1 MRSELQPFDFPQQR
15 VPNSRKKEEDWY
27 ASCCDWIIAQGQAY
41 RDVAQLEIKYGILQG
56 RIPDSFYKK
65 ILNPYNATHEKYTRF
80 PATMRN
86 YDLMKGIIRR
96 YVSEYIKNP
105 HDFIVGAN
113 NAEVVLARNA
123 KLRQQ
128 LQIIVQEKIAAYI
141 QQSYQEWI
149 NQGNDPQQFNPQTSL
164 DIEAFIKEFNENF
177 IDDISEQGQKI
188 LNVIKD
194 ITEDSLLY
202 ARAYFDF
209 VTIGEVY
216 TYTDVVGNR
225 LVKRVVSPRDA
236 FPINTDSIFREDD
249 DMFCERRKLTYQQI
263 MDEFDEYLDDKQ
275 REFLNTYYAKRSA
288 NVPVELS
295 FAVYESYFP
304 EVCKKY
310 TKEEREL
317 FKKDPNM
324 MRDNNAD
331 LYDVW
336 HVVWRGEARRCIVT
350 YVNIAGFIDTRIEE
364 DDYELNP
371 SMGDLSL
378 DYVYEPQVYECVRI
392 GTRNDAI
399 YPYGARAIAYNRGG
413 KLPYN
418 GLNELLPGFGKFSI
432 VDIVTPYQV
441 FYNIVAYHREM
452 VLAKNKLNILMLAKS
467 LLGKVPEDT
476 IYKMLADGVLY
487 IDDTNDQGMLRAQ
500 QVRMLQTNIGDYIN
514 QLTNL
519 LADIKNSANEQVDMT
534 PQRYG
539 EIANSAGKAVTEEAV
554 ARGSMGTVILE
565 FVMDAMRE
573 RDYSRDMDYSKLAW
587 IDGLDT
593 SYRDVDGNLKYISLD
608 VNSHIYADYV
618 IKAKSSVKEQEK
630 LNQLQQYA
638 FSAAQNG
645 DNMMAIAAIEGDN
658 VASITKLIKKYQEQ
672 KEAHEEQLKQLDQ
685 QTEQMRQQ
693 FEIQKIQAK
702 GEEDRKT
709 KELEGYLDQQIE
721 LIRADANMISYNAEV
736 GDANIESG
744 LDRLNAA
751 RIRVEEEKVALERQR
766 SILDTLNKE
775 RDRQVK
781 MHDID
786 TKLKIAKENKNRY
799 DFMSRSRAK
808 TKSKTKSKK

>member
-1 MRSELQPFDFPQQR
+1 MRSEFQMFDFPQQR
-15 VPNSRKKEEDWY
+15 VPNSRKKEADWY
-27 ASCCDWIIAQGQAY
+27 AACCDWVIAQGQNN
-41 RDVAQLEIKYGILQG
+41 RDSSQLEIKYGILQG
-56 RIPDSFYKK
+56 KIPDEFYKK
-65 ILNPYNATHEKYTRF
+65 ILNPYNATNEKYKRF

-123 KLRQQ
+123 KLRQE
-128 LQIIVQEKIAAYI
+128 LAVIVQQKIAARI
-141 QQSYQEWI
+141 QQSYQDWV
-149 NQGNDPQQFNPQTSL
+149 NGGNDPQQFNPQTAL
-164 DIEAFIKEFNENF
+164 DVEAFVQEFNENY
-177 IDDISEQGQKI
+177 IDDISAQGQQI

-194 ITEDSLLY
+194 ITEDTLFY

-209 VTIGEVY
+209 VTFGETY
-216 TYTDVVGNR
+216 TYTDIVGDKI
-225 LVKRVVSPRDA
+225 VKRVVSPRDA
-236 FPINTDSIFREDD
+236 FPVNTDNIFREDD
-249 DMFCERRKLTYQQI
+249 DMFAERRKLTYQQI
-263 MDEFDEYLDDKQ
+263 IDEFDEYLDDKQ
-275 REFLNTYYAKRSA
+275 KEFLETYYAKHSA
-288 NVPVELS
+288 NAPMELA
-295 FAVYESYFP
+295 FNVYESYFP
-304 EVCKKY
+304 DVCKKY
-310 TKEEREL
+310 SKEDREL
-317 FKKDPNM
+317 FKKEPNM
-324 MRDNNAD
+324 MRDNNPD

-336 HVVWRGEARRCIVT
+336 HVVWRGEVRRCIVT
-350 YVNIAGFIDTRIEE
+350 YVNEVGLIDTRIEE
-364 DDYELNP
+364 DDYELSP
-371 SMGDLSL
+371 STGDVSL
-378 DYVYEPQVYECVRI
+378 DYIYEPQVYECTRI

-399 YPYGARAIAYNRGG
+399 YPYGARAIAFNRKG

-418 GLNELLPGFGKFSI
+418 GINELLPGFGKFSI

-452 VLAKNKLNILMLAKS
+452 TLAKNKLNILMMAKS
-467 LLGKVPEDT
+467 LLGVKPEET

-500 QVRMLQTNIGDYIN
+500 QVRILQTNIGDYLN
-514 QLTNL
+514 QLGNL
-519 LADIKNSANEQVDMT
+519 LIEIKQAASEQVDMT

-539 EIANSAGKAVTEEAV
+539 EIANSAGKGVTEEAV
-554 ARGSMGTVILE
+554 MRGSMGTVIIE
-565 FVMDAMRE
+565 FMMDCMRE
-573 RDYSRDMDYSKLAW
+573 RDYNRDMDYTKLAW
-587 IDGLDT
+587 VDGLDT

-608 VNSHIYADYV
+608 VDKHIYADYI
-618 IKAKSSVKEQEK
+618 IKAKNSVKEQDK
-630 LNQLQQYA
+630 LRQLQQYA

-658 VASITKLIKKYQEQ
+658 VATITKLIKKYQEQ
-672 KEAHEEQLKQLDQ
+672 KDAHEKEVQQLEQQI
-685 QTEQMRQQ
+685 EQMKQQ
-693 FEIQKIQAK
+693 FELQKIQTK

-736 GDANIESG
+736 GDENKEAG
-744 LDRLNAA
+744 LNRLNAA
-751 RIRVEEEKVALERQR
+751 RARVEQEKVGIERQR
-766 SILDTLNKE
+766 NILDTFNKE

-799 DFMSRSRAK
+799 DF
-808 TKSKTKSKK
+808 KSKAKSKK

>member
-1 MRSELQPFDFPQQR
+1 MRSEFQMFDFPQQR
-15 VPNSRKKEEDWY
+15 VPNSRKKEADWY
-27 ASCCDWIIAQGQAY
+27 AACCDWVIAQGQNN
-41 RDVAQLEIKYGILQG
+41 RDSSQLEIKYGILQG
-56 RIPDSFYKK
+56 KIPDEFYKK
-65 ILNPYNATHEKYTRF
+65 ILNPYNATNEKYKRF

-123 KLRQQ
+123 KLRQE
-128 LQIIVQEKIAAYI
+128 LAVIVQQKIAARI
-141 QQSYQEWI
+141 QQSYQDWV
-149 NQGNDPQQFNPQTSL
+149 NGGNDPQQFNPQTAL
-164 DIEAFIKEFNENF
+164 DVEAFVQEFNENY
-177 IDDISEQGQKI
+177 IDDISAQGQQI

-194 ITEDSLLY
+194 ITEDTLFY

-209 VTIGEVY
+209 VTFGETY
-216 TYTDVVGNR
+216 TYTDIVGDKI
-225 LVKRVVSPRDA
+225 VKRVVSPRDA
-236 FPINTDSIFREDD
+236 FPVNTDNIFREDD
-249 DMFCERRKLTYQQI
+249 DMFAERRKLTYQQI
-263 MDEFDEYLDDKQ
+263 IDEFDEYLDDKQ
-275 REFLNTYYAKRSA
+275 KEFLETYYAKHSA
-288 NVPVELS
+288 NAPMELA
-295 FAVYESYFP
+295 FNVYESYFP
-304 EVCKKY
+304 DVCKKY
-310 TKEEREL
+310 SKEDREL
-317 FKKDPNM
+317 FKKEPNM
-324 MRDNNAD
+324 MRDNNPD

-336 HVVWRGEARRCIVT
+336 HVVWRGEVRRCIVT
-350 YVNIAGFIDTRIEE
+350 YVNEVGLIDTRIEE
-364 DDYELNP
+364 DDYELSP
-371 SMGDLSL
+371 STGDVSL
-378 DYVYEPQVYECVRI
+378 DYIYEPQVYECTRI

-399 YPYGARAIAYNRGG
+399 YPYGARAIAFNRKG

-418 GLNELLPGFGKFSI
+418 GINELLPGFGKFSI

-452 VLAKNKLNILMLAKS
+452 TLAKNKLNVLMMAKS
-467 LLGKVPEDT
+467 LLGVKPEET

-500 QVRMLQTNIGDYIN
+500 QVRILQTNIGDYLN
-514 QLTNL
+514 QLGNL
-519 LADIKNSANEQVDMT
+519 LIEIKQAASEQVDMT

-539 EIANSAGKAVTEEAV
+539 EIANSAGKGVTEEAV
-554 ARGSMGTVILE
+554 MRGSMGTVIIE
-565 FVMDAMRE
+565 FMMDCMRE
-573 RDYSRDMDYSKLAW
+573 RDYNRDMDYTKLAW
-587 IDGLDT
+587 VDGLDT

-608 VNSHIYADYV
+608 VDKHIYADYI
-618 IKAKSSVKEQEK
+618 IKAKNSVKEQDK
-630 LNQLQQYA
+630 LRQLQQYA

-658 VASITKLIKKYQEQ
+658 VATITKLIKKYQEQ
-672 KEAHEEQLKQLDQ
+672 KDAHEKEVQQLEQQI
-685 QTEQMRQQ
+685 EQMKQQ
-693 FEIQKIQAK
+693 FELQKIQAK

-736 GDANIESG
+736 GDENKEAG
-744 LDRLNAA
+744 LNRLDAA
-751 RIRVEEEKVALERQR
+751 RARVEQEKVGIERQR
-766 SILDTLNKE
+766 NILDTFNKE

-799 DFMSRSRAK
+799 DF
-808 TKSKTKSKK
+808 KSKAKSKK

>member
-1 MRSELQPFDFPQQR
+1 MRSEFQMFDFPQQR
-15 VPNSRKKEEDWY
+15 VPNSRKKEADWY
-27 ASCCDWIIAQGQAY
+27 AACCDWVIAQGQNN
-41 RDVAQLEIKYGILQG
+41 RDSSQLEIKYGILQG
-56 RIPDSFYKK
+56 KIPDEFYKK
-65 ILNPYNATHEKYTRF
+65 ILNPYNATNEKYKRF

-123 KLRQQ
+123 KLRQE
-128 LQIIVQEKIAAYI
+128 LAVIVQQKIAARI
-141 QQSYQEWI
+141 QQSYQDWV
-149 NQGNDPQQFNPQTSL
+149 NGGNDHQQFNPQTAL
-164 DIEAFIKEFNENF
+164 DVEAFVQEFNENY
-177 IDDISEQGQKI
+177 IDDISAQGQQI

-194 ITEDSLLY
+194 ITEDTLFY

-209 VTIGEVY
+209 VTFGETY
-216 TYTDVVGNR
+216 TYTDIVGDKI
-225 LVKRVVSPRDA
+225 VKRVVSPRDA
-236 FPINTDSIFREDD
+236 FPVNTDNIFREDD
-249 DMFCERRKLTYQQI
+249 DMFAERRKLTYQQI
-263 MDEFDEYLDDKQ
+263 IDEFDEYLDDKQ
-275 REFLNTYYAKRSA
+275 KEFLETYYAKHSA
-288 NVPVELS
+288 NAPMELA
-295 FAVYESYFP
+295 FNVYESYFP
-304 EVCKKY
+304 DVCKKY
-310 TKEEREL
+310 SKEDREL
-317 FKKDPNM
+317 FKKEPNM
-324 MRDNNAD
+324 MRDNNPD

-336 HVVWRGEARRCIVT
+336 HVVWRGEVRRCIVT
-350 YVNIAGFIDTRIEE
+350 YVNEVGLIDTRIEE
-364 DDYELNP
+364 DDYELSP
-371 SMGDLSL
+371 STGDVSL
-378 DYVYEPQVYECVRI
+378 DYIYEPQVYECTRI

-399 YPYGARAIAYNRGG
+399 YPYGARAIAFNRKG

-418 GLNELLPGFGKFSI
+418 GINELLPGFGKFSI

-452 VLAKNKLNILMLAKS
+452 TLAKNKLNILMMAKS
-467 LLGKVPEDT
+467 LLGVKPEET

-500 QVRMLQTNIGDYIN
+500 QVRILQTNIGDYLN
-514 QLTNL
+514 QLGNL
-519 LADIKNSANEQVDMT
+519 LIEIKQAASEQVDMT

-539 EIANSAGKAVTEEAV
+539 EIANSAGKGVTEEAV
-554 ARGSMGTVILE
+554 MRGSMGTVIIE
-565 FVMDAMRE
+565 FMMDCMRE
-573 RDYSRDMDYSKLAW
+573 RDYNRDMDYTKLAW
-587 IDGLDT
+587 VDGLDT

-608 VNSHIYADYV
+608 VDKHIYADYI
-618 IKAKSSVKEQEK
+618 IKAKNSIKEQDK
-630 LNQLQQYA
+630 LRQLQQYA

-658 VASITKLIKKYQEQ
+658 VATITKLIKKYQEQ
-672 KEAHEEQLKQLDQ
+672 KDAHEKEVQQLEQQI
-685 QTEQMRQQ
+685 EQMKQQ
-693 FEIQKIQAK
+693 FELQKIQAK

-736 GDANIESG
+736 GDENKEAG
-744 LDRLNAA
+744 LNRLDAA
-751 RIRVEEEKVALERQR
+751 RARVEQEKVGIERQR
-766 SILDTLNKE
+766 NILDTFNKE

-799 DFMSRSRAK
+799 DF
-808 TKSKTKSKK
+808 KSKAKSKK